1 MSGQAAGKPIYYVS
15 IDANDIPLDATL
27 EKALP
32 SQYRELYGQLE
43 ADGVADVQAR
53 VFSTGDANNVGPI
66 SYIADVV
73 CRGRSL
79 KAERLPVV
87 LSDVAA
93 ELSVSPDSVNIK
105 SLHGWYGQSRVA
117 LTGGMRLTG
126 DRKSRQYHA
135 KIAAEEVPF
144 NETTI
149 GLLPKPLAEQLAAFR
164 PQGNVNLRMEIRTP
178 DGNEPPV
185 YAGEVECLGVTID
198 HPRVAYPL
206 RDVHG
211 TISVTRDK
219 LAVQEHDGLACR
231 SLPARR
237 VGRCLHRRLRNICRG
252 RFCRGLLHGQDTG
265 YALHR
270 KAWRGAAASRSRACT
285 ATCRRRG
292 LSISTW
298 AS

>member
-32 SQYRELYGQLE
+32 AQYRELYGQLE

-53 VFSTGDANNVGPI
+53 VFSTGDANNVGPV
-66 SYIADVV
+66 SYLADVV

-105 SLHGWYGQSRVA
+105 SLHGLYGQSRVA

-149 GLLPKPLAEQLAAFR
+149 GLLPKSLAEQLAAFR
-164 PQGNVNLRMEIRTP
+164 PQGNVNLRMEIKTP

-198 HPRVAYPL
+198 HRSRGLSAAGRARNDL
-206 RDVHG
+206 RHA
-211 TISVTRDK
+211 RQ
-219 LAVQEHDGLACR
+219 LAVEEHHGLACR

-237 VGRCLHRRLRNICRG
+237 VGRGLHRRLRHICRG
-252 RFCRGLLHGQDTG
+252 GFAAGLLHGQDSG
-265 YALHR
+265 HALHR
-270 KAWRGAAASRSRACT
+270 KARRGAAEVARRACT